1 MSKQIYREIHKNHLT
16 QIRISKDE
24 FRDKE
29 YADIREFYL
38 SNDNEFRPTRKGVKF
53 SLDLLDEVIA
63 GLNELRKNVR
73 ENQNNA

>member
-1 MSKQIYREIHKNHLT
+1 MSKQIYRKIHKNHLT

-24 FRDKE
+24 FRGKE

-38 SNDNEFRPTRKGVKF
+38 SDDNEFCPTRKGVKF

-73 ENQNNA
+73 GNPNNA